1 MTWKS
6 LMRLLDGMQR
16 IDRSCSVSGLENIL
30 KKTRCEKMALV
41 QCTNCGE
48 KMIEED
54 DVAILECPYCGNKAI
69 EVLEDEQKREENKME
84 LKEIIVEIKN
94 GNDLELEEAIENQ
107 YGEEIPPAT
116 LYFYDGEWAISELN
130 CFSSKRAGLGTCNC
144 NSHPAFIERVITEEH
159 AINIISEYIKNKKQG

>member
-1 MTWKS
+1 MKKNDS
-6 LMRLLDGMQR
+6 QFVVRLPKDDLER
-16 IDRSCSVSGLENIL
+16 FNEIVRRNATNRSELFRQWIR
-30 KKTRCEKMALV
+30 KY
-41 QCTNCGE
+41 
-48 KMIEED
+48 IEENG
-54 DVAILECPYCGNKAI
+54 EEI
-69 EVLEDEQKREENKME
+69 EMV
-84 LKEIIVEIKN
+84 KEIMIEIKN

-130 CFSSKRAGLGTCNC
+130 CFSSRRAGLGTCNC